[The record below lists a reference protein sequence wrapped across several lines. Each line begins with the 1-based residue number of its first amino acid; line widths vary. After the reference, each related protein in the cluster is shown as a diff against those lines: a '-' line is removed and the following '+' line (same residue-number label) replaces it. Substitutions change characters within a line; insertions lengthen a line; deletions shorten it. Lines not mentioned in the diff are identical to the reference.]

1 MLIAIPIKEDRGLDS
16 ETSPIFG
23 RCPYFMFIDPDT
35 KAYRVE
41 ENAAISA
48 PGGAGIQAAQL
59 VVNAHADAII
69 SADLGPKA
77 HAVISAAGITFFQF
91 GGASVRDALEAFTQK
106 QLPVLKHSSTD
117 ATRACS
123 PESHQLR

>member
-23 RCPYFMFIDPDT
+23 RCPYFIFIDPET

-59 VVNAHADAII
+59 VVDNHANAII

-77 HAVISAAGITFFQF
+77 HAVLSAAGITFFQF
-91 GGASVRDALEAFTQK
+91 GGASVKDALESFAQK
-106 QLPVLKHSSTD
+106 QLPELKKSSVDAHSGMQS
-117 ATRACS
+117 
-123 PESHQLR
+123 

>member
-1 MLIAIPIKEDRGLDS
+1 MLIAIPIKDDRGLES

-35 KAYRVE
+35 KAYHVE

-48 PGGAGIQAAQL
+48 PGGAGIQAAQM
-59 VVNAHADAII
+59 VVDAHADAII

-77 HAVISAAGITFFQF
+77 HAVISAAGITFFPF
-91 GGASVRDALEAFTQK
+91 GGANVRVALEAFAQK
-106 QLPVLKHSSTD
+106 QLPELKHSSTD
-117 ATRACS
+117 AHS
-123 PESHQLR
+123 GMKP